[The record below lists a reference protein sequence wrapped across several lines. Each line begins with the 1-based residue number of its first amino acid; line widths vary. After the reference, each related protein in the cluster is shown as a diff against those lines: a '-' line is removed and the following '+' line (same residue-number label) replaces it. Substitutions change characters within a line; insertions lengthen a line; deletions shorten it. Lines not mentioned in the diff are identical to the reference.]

1 MSSQMLTN
9 GITANI
15 NAGIKQIL
23 DLQKQTDDKITQLNP
38 RNQNSTLKGQWGEF
52 ELEEFLKNRF
62 KYGYT
67 VENTTK
73 TPNSGDFTIEKIR
86 KGSDI
91 KQKMIID
98 IKNRTTSVPTHE
110 QDKFKR
116 DLTVQNVKVG
126 ILASLETG
134 FSNFGVLD
142 CEVVEDGKQVV
153 IYLGNL
159 KNNYELLEMA
169 IHIGFVLHETLDAH
183 FKKQKDNE
191 ELKRILEQLS
201 ETFKLMEEFQKMRK
215 SLNEAVDVFESRL
228 KSELNKL
235 KNIHQAKPAVA
246 KGSKKAKEAVVKV

>member
-9 GITANI
+9 GISANI

-23 DLQKQTDDKITQLNP
+23 DLQKQTDEKITQLNP
-38 RNQNSTLKGQWGEF
+38 KNQNSTLKGQWGEF
-52 ELEEFLKNRF
+52 ALEEFLINRF

-73 TPNSGDFTIEKIR
+73 TPNSGDFIIEKIR

-91 KQKMIID
+91 RQRMIID
-98 IKNRTTSVPTHE
+98 IKNRTTNVPTHE

-116 DLTVQNVKVG
+116 DLNVQNVKIG

-134 FSNFGVLD
+134 FSNFGILD

-159 KNNYELLEMA
+159 KSNYELLEMA

-191 ELKRILEQLS
+191 ELKRVLEQLS
-201 ETFKLMEEFQKMRK
+201 ETFKLIEDFQKMKK
-215 SLNEAVDVFESRL
+215 SLSEAVDAFETRL

-235 KNIHQAKPAVA
+235 KNIHQAKPSPN
-246 KGSKKAKEAVVKV
+246 KGSKKVKEISKP